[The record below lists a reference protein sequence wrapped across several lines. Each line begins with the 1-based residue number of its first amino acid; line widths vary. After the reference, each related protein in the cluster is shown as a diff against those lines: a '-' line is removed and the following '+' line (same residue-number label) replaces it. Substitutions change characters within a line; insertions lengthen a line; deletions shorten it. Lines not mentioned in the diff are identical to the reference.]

1 MKFYI
6 EGLSILQIKER
17 SKFWPLTG
25 QNLFQKK
32 YETTNQKSIKL
43 SSMLPILE
51 GICEM
56 GHHQQNL
63 TLTSSLKM
71 INVHYVAL
79 LLDLTALYSRNFFL
93 LCSRLTVNFLSI
105 G

>member
-1 MKFYI
+1 MTANRS
-6 EGLSILQIKER
+6 ELIL
-17 SKFWPLTG
+17 
-25 QNLFQKK
+25 N

-43 SSMLPILE
+43 SSMLPSLE

-63 TLTSSLKM
+63 TLASSLKM

-79 LLDLTALYSRNFFL
+79 LLGLAALYSSNFSS
-93 LCSRLTVNFLSI
+93 CAA

>member
-1 MKFYI
+1 
-6 EGLSILQIKER
+6 
-17 SKFWPLTG
+17 
-25 QNLFQKK
+25 
-32 YETTNQKSIKL
+32 
-43 SSMLPILE
+43 MLPSLE

-63 TLTSSLKM
+63 TLASSLKM

-79 LLDLTALYSRNFFL
+79 LLDLAALYSSNFSS
-93 LCSRLTVNFLSI
+93 CAA